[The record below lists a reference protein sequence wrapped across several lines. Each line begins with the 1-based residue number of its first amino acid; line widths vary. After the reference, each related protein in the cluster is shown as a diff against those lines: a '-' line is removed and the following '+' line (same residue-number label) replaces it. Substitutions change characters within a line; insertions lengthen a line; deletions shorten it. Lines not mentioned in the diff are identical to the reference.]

1 MLNKWN
7 INSEIRPQINP
18 LLVIFT
24 FWRSTIDSNWNSF
37 QKLIFWLPFLHSVS
51 ICYWLLSVTVPFT
64 LSRWNRYLR
73 SLLRIKIPQDTLWS
87 NDTVHPSLLSF
98 NLSLSW
104 ICLIWRTENSDE
116 GWWWG
121 WRDTMQRTQG
131 RQKTHSQGL
140 WFPAWP
146 WWQPPKMLKNETQ
159 HLSDMEENIWQ

>member
-1 MLNKWN
+1 MIAIGTHFKNLFSDFCSYILWTFVT
-7 INSEIRPQINP
+7 E
-18 LLVIFT
+18 LV
-24 FWRSTIDSNWNSF
+24 TI
-37 QKLIFWLPFLHSVS
+37 
-51 ICYWLLSVTVPFT
+51 LSVTVSFT